1 MKQYNGVDIRDKIIH
16 LVYTTHV
23 FVNPVSENVS
33 DYELKF
39 DFPLVKKNNN
49 LIFPAVFWRHNI
61 AEYTMVNPLCGC
73 QKWINQFKNDDN

>member
-39 DFPLVKKNNN
+39 DFPLVKKKKFD
-49 LIFPAVFWRHNI
+49 FPCCFLETQYNRVYNGKS
-61 AEYTMVNPLCGC
+61 PLWLSKMD
-73 QKWINQFKNDDN
+73 QSV

>member
-39 DFPLVKKNNN
+39 DFHFRLSISVTENK
-49 LIFPAVFWRHNI
+49 
-61 AEYTMVNPLCGC
+61 YTLYMEAFITNVIIVLT
-73 QKWINQFKNDDN
+73 